1 MKVRKLDADGEPAFG
16 RGRLDYLENSPEMVA
31 QNVMTRLELRT
42 GEWFLDIYDGTP
54 YAEQIL
60 GEHKKDLYDMAIRK
74 RIIETPGVNQIES
87 YASQLNQDTRRLAVQ
102 ATIETEFGVTT
113 INSTL

>member
-1 MKVRKLDADGEPAFG
+1 MKVRKLNADGEPAFG
-16 RGRLDYLENSPEMVA
+16 RGRLDYLEDSPEMVA
-31 QNVMTRLELRT
+31 QNVMTRLELKT
-42 GEWFLDIYDGTP
+42 GEWFLDIYEGTP

-87 YASQLNQDTRRLAVQ
+87 YASQLNQDTRRLTVEARLD
-102 ATIETEFGVTT
+102 TDYGTTELRN
-113 INSTL
+113 IL